1 MVDSAGNA
9 YVMGETFSTDFP
21 SSTGAFHSSNVC
33 PVAYSANAFV
43 TKLNAEGSAVVYST
57 YLGSSAEQLAPAVL
71 PWNPRG
77 MPIYKGTH

>member
-33 PVAYSANAFV
+33 PVACSANAFV
-43 TKLNAEGSAVVYST
+43 TKLKAEGSAVGYST
-57 YLGSSAEQLAPAVL
+57 YLVSGAEQLTPAVL

-77 MPIYKGTH
+77 MPIFNGTH